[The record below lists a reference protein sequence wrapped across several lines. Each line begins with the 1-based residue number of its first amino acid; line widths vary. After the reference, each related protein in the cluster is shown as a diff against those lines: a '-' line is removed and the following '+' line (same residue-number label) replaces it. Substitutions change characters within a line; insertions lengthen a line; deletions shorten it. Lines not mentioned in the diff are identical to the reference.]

1 MRKITYTN
9 DESFGRIMITDKSVI
24 IFMVTTD
31 GAEHISVV
39 PKTNKH
45 QVKSLVADAIGNSD
59 IELNEIILAD
69 LLK

>member
-1 MRKITYTN
+1 
-9 DESFGRIMITDKSVI
+9 MITDLSVI

-39 PKTNKH
+39 PKEKKH

>member
-1 MRKITYTN
+1 
-9 DESFGRIMITDKSVI
+9 MITDLSVI